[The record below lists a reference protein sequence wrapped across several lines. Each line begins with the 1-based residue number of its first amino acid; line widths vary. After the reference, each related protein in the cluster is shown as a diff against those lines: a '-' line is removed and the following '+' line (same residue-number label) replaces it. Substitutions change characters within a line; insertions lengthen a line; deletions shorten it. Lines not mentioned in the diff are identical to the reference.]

1 MYVYTCIRMEYYSAI
16 KKKDEILSF
25 VTTRVVLEGLDIYV
39 VLDIYVCM
47 CIHVYIWNITQLL
60 KKKMKEILP
69 FVTKG

>member
-1 MYVYTCIRMEYYSAI
+1 MEYYSAI

-47 CIHVYIWNITQLL
+47 YIHVYIWNITQL
-60 KKKMKEILP
+60 
-69 FVTKG
+69 